1 MRVSFSWGQRT
12 DSEGNISQVPFITI
26 VTGKDGKDELVRA
39 ATEADKSAFAAEY
52 EAWLGPKDPP
62 PPPPAPISVP
72 AVDQREMHSPP
83 AETPPKRKR

>member
-52 EAWLGPKDPP
+52 EAWQASLAPPHVPIAVPTVFSHVETAPP
-62 PPPPAPISVP
+62 PLVEPPL
-72 AVDQREMHSPP
+72 
-83 AETPPKRKR
+83 KRKR